1 MIKTGCVACVCLLTQ
16 LATLLGAQSPTTA
29 ELVQVEGLKSTYPS
43 CAYVSFSV
51 KNISQ
56 QEVYVEV
63 YAERFESGSWDYENS
78 PYDLKD
84 PKSRYVKRVLTNP
97 NMLKPGTSLPL
108 IYDRCLR
115 PTFVKE
121 TDKEY
126 RKAIIEKDVKSTPS
140 ALQSFRVQVYVLNQG
155 HVKFVKNVFSKPFK
169 RLVDGDPAG
178 L

>member
-29 ELVQVEGLKSTYPS
+29 ELVQVEGLQSTYPS

-78 PYDLKD
+78 AYDLKD
-84 PKSRYVKRVLTNP
+84 PKSLYVKRVLVNP
-97 NMLKPGTSLPL
+97 DMLKPGTSLP
-108 IYDRCLR
+108 ITYNRCLR
-115 PTFVKE
+115 PTFIKE
-121 TDKEY
+121 SDKQY
-126 RKAIIEKDVKSTPS
+126 RKAIIEKDTKSATP
-140 ALQSFRVQVYVLNQG
+140 ALHRFRVRVYFLDQG
-155 HVKFVKNVFSKPFK
+155 HVKFVQDVFSAPFK
-169 RLVDGDPAG
+169 RFADGGSPAQ
-178 L
+178 